1 MRPNVPYKQLLIGAI
16 VFLFGSS
23 VVHAQYLLQAPNS
36 TDENNYRWYEASNT
50 SVVLST
56 DSFYEVSVPGVY
68 FATYD
73 GTLCGSNATG
83 YFIVTF
89 CNSPFNEV
97 TLDISAT
104 VPAGATVTWTPA
116 LGGPPS
122 SPTVFADMTVRKY
135 TATVSKGAYSKDMPN
150 FTVVCISQAATLVD
164 DFVTVYEDD
173 QVVVP
178 IYANDSDLP
187 TTGTLTVSD
196 PLNGSVTIDEN
207 GTPNDPSDDIVTYI
221 PDPDYHGPDSFT
233 YVVCNEFGDCS
244 SAVVTVD
251 VLIVVDTLDDMA
263 VTDED
268 VPVDIDILANDLEL
282 PTAGTLTTTPPANG
296 TVVVNDNGTPGDPSD
311 DWVTYTPNPGFAGPD
326 SFTYTICHDIDRC
339 DTATVDIIVNP
350 ITSDLDSDDDGIVDS
365 FEDLNVDGDN
375 DPSTNPTDTDGDGV
389 PDYLDIDSDD
399 DGIPDNVEA
408 QTTSGYIPPSGND
421 VDGNGLDDAYE
432 FGGGLGLFPVDTD
445 GDNLPDYLDDDSDND
460 GVIDAIEA
468 HDYDFDGI
476 PEAVYI
482 GSDKDNDG
490 LDDGYEGAV
499 VLDIDVND
507 EIDDPI
513 NDLPDT
519 DGDGEVNFRDE
530 DDDNDGFMTMMEDLN
545 ADRDWSNDDSNF
557 NGTPEYLEP
566 NSAMDEIEVFNVITP
581 NGDGIH
587 DVLTIRG
594 LEPYPNNTIR
604 IYNRWGVLVYVT
616 KSYNTIG
623 NVFDGTSEGRVTVDQ
638 EKKLPVGTYFYVL
651 EFEDNT
657 GKMNTLSG
665 YIYINR

>member
-1 MRPNVPYKQLLIGAI
+1 M
-16 VFLFGSS
+16 
-23 VVHAQYLLQAPNS
+23 
-36 TDENNYRWYEASNT
+36 
-50 SVVLST
+50 
-56 DSFYEVSVPGVY
+56 
-68 FATYD
+68 
-73 GTLCGSNATG
+73 
-83 YFIVTF
+83 
-89 CNSPFNEV
+89 
-97 TLDISAT
+97 
-104 VPAGATVTWTPA
+104 
-116 LGGPPS
+116 
-122 SPTVFADMTVRKY
+122 
-135 TATVSKGAYSKDMPN
+135 
-150 FTVVCISQAATLVD
+150 
-164 DFVTVYEDD
+164 
-173 QVVVP
+173 
-178 IYANDSDLP
+178 
-187 TTGTLTVSD
+187 
-196 PLNGSVTIDEN
+196 
-207 GTPNDPSDDIVTYI
+207 
-221 PDPDYHGPDSFT
+221 
-233 YVVCNEFGDCS
+233 
-244 SAVVTVD
+244 
-251 VLIVVDTLDDMA
+251 
-263 VTDED
+263 
-268 VPVDIDILANDLEL
+268 
-282 PTAGTLTTTPPANG
+282 
-296 TVVVNDNGTPGDPSD
+296 
-311 DWVTYTPNPGFAGPD
+311 
-326 SFTYTICHDIDRC
+326 
-339 DTATVDIIVNP
+339 
-350 ITSDLDSDDDGIVDS
+350 DLDSDDDGIVDS

-421 VDGNGLDDAYE
+421 ADGNGLDDAYE
-432 FGGGLGLFPVDTD
+432 FGGGLGLFPIDTD
-445 GDNLPDYLDDDSDND
+445 GDALPDYLDDDSDND

-476 PEAVYI
+476 PEAVFI

-519 DGDGEVNFRDE
+519 DSDGEVNFRDE

-587 DVLTIRG
+587 DVLKING
-594 LEPYPNNTIR
+594 LDAYPNNTIR

-616 KSYNTIG
+616 KSYNTTG
-623 NVFDGTSEGRVTVDQ
+623 NVFDGTSEGRVTVDK
-638 EKKLPVGTYFYVL
+638 ESKLPVGTYFYVL